1 MRLSILIGALFIALG
16 LSGAGWLAGQS
27 LERSREPIRTV
38 TVKGLAEKNV
48 KADLGF
54 WPIKFVASG
63 PTLETARAN
72 LEQAET
78 SVRKFLADNE
88 FASDQI
94 EVQNIKVEDRFA
106 GYNGGNYPPET
117 RFSLTEDL
125 LVTTSE
131 VEKLANA
138 ARNITELLR
147 AGVVF
152 SSDAWSGGPSF
163 IFTGINELKSD
174 MLTQATAR
182 ARESAQQFA
191 VQSESKVGNIQ
202 TANQG
207 VFQILPAVNIPNDRP
222 DRQIEKKVRV
232 VTTITYFL
240 VD

>member
-1 MRLSILIGALFIALG
+1 MRIAIIISAILLAIGV
-16 LSGAGWLAGQS
+16 SGAGWLAGQS

-38 TVKGLAEKNV
+38 TVKGLAEQQV

-54 WPIKFVASG
+54 WPIKFVATG
-63 PTLETARAN
+63 PTLDAARAE
-72 LEQAET
+72 LELAEQ
-78 SVRKFLADNE
+78 SVRSFLGEQGFGGD
-88 FASDQI
+88 DI
-94 EVQNIKVEDRFA
+94 LVQNIKVEDRFT
-106 GYNGGNYPPET
+106 GYNGANYPAEA
-117 RFSLTEDL
+117 RFTLTEDL
-125 LVTTSE
+125 LVTTNE
-131 VEKLANA
+131 VDQLAEA

-163 IFTGINELKSD
+163 VFTGLNDLKGD
-174 MLTQATAR
+174 MLTQATQR
-182 ARESAQQFA
+182 AREAAQQFA
-191 VQSESKVGNIQ
+191 VQSDSKVGNIQ

-207 VFQILPAVNIPNDRP
+207 VFQILPAVDIPNDRP

>member
-1 MRLSILIGALFIALG
+1 MRIAIIISAILLAIGV
-16 LSGAGWLAGQS
+16 SGAGWLAGQS

-38 TVKGLAEKNV
+38 TVKGLAEQQV

-54 WPIKFVASG
+54 WPIKFVAAG
-63 PTLETARAN
+63 PTLDAARAE
-72 LEQAET
+72 LELAEQ
-78 SVRKFLADNE
+78 SVRDFLGENGFGAD
-88 FASDQI
+88 DI
-94 EVQNIKVEDRFA
+94 LVQNIKVEDRFT
-106 GYNGGNYPPET
+106 GYNGGNYPAEA
-117 RFSLTEDL
+117 RFTLTEDL
-125 LVTTSE
+125 LVTTDE
-131 VEKLANA
+131 VDQLAEA
-138 ARNITELLR
+138 ARGITDLLR

-163 IFTGINELKSD
+163 VFTGLNDLKGD
-174 MLTQATAR
+174 MLTQATQR
-182 ARESAQQFA
+182 ARDAAQQFA

-207 VFQILPAVNIPNDRP
+207 VFQILPAVDIPNDRP

>member
-1 MRLSILIGALFIALG
+1 MRISILLGALLLALG
-16 LSGAGWLAGQS
+16 VSGAGWLAGQS

-38 TVKGLAEKNV
+38 TVKGLAEQNV

-63 PTLETARAN
+63 PTLEAARAD
-72 LEQAET
+72 LEQAEK
-78 SVRKFLADNE
+78 SVRDFLADNGFTDE
-88 FASDQI
+88 QI
-94 EVQNIKVEDRFA
+94 EVQNIKVEDRFT
-106 GYNGGNYPPET
+106 GYNGGNYPAEA
-117 RFSLTEDL
+117 RFTLTEDL
-125 LVTTSE
+125 LVTTGE
-131 VEKLANA
+131 VEKLSEA

-163 IFTGINELKSD
+163 VFTGINDLKGD
-174 MLTQATAR
+174 MLTEATER
-182 ARESAQQFA
+182 AREAAQQFA
-191 VQSESKVGNIQ
+191 VQSDSKVGNIQ

-207 VFQILPAVNIPNDRP
+207 VFQILPAVDIPNDRP